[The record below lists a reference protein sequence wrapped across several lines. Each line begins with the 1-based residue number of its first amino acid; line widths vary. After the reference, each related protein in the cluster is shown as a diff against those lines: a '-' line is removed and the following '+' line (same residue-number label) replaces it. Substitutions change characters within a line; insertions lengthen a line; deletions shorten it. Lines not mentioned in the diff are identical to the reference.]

1 MGMEILMQQ
10 KPTTWNLSQLIE
22 NHRGKELQVLI
33 KSIEQAAERIEDE
46 RGILKESISSSQFQ
60 KLMSLVEGIN
70 EQISI
75 VVGYAHLKYASDTS
89 SNEALR
95 FAN

>member
-1 MGMEILMQQ
+1 MQH

-22 NHRGKELQVLI
+22 NHRGEELQVLI
-33 KSIEQAAERIEDE
+33 KSIEQAAKADRGE

-60 KLMSLVEGIN
+60 KLMNLVEGIN

-89 SNEALR
+89 SNEAAS
-95 FAN
+95 AN